1 MTRKTLGIVAVLC
14 AMVVAGSA
22 FGQSADEVK
31 QKAAKVSA
39 KARTD
44 ADKKMDLSGKDV
56 DRASISAGET
66 KVAERLG
73 TQFGMT
79 AEAITAEKN
88 ALNTS
93 WGNLMI
99 AHTLAAN
106 AGGGVTAENLV
117 QMHSSGMGWGQIAA
131 GLGLKLG
138 EAIRAV
144 RAEDHVANG
153 KAKATGKV
161 AVIHHEGA
169 KAAKEK
175 STSHGAT
182 TGGATKVEHGGGKSK

>member
-1 MTRKTLGIVAVLC
+1 MTRKLVGIVAVLC
-14 AMVVAGSA
+14 AMVVAGNA
-22 FGQSADEVK
+22 LAQSTDEVK
-31 QKAAKVSA
+31 QKAEKVSA
-39 KARTD
+39 KSRAD

-73 TQFGMT
+73 TQFGMS

-106 AGGGVTAENLV
+106 AGSGVTAENLV

-138 EAIRAV
+138 EAIKAV

-161 AVIHHEGA
+161 AVIHHEGS
-169 KAAKEK
+169 KAGKTKTTE
-175 STSHGAT
+175 HGAG

>member
-1 MTRKTLGIVAVLC
+1 MTRKMFGIVSLLL
-14 AMVVAGSA
+14 AMGVAGSA
-22 FGQSADEVK
+22 FAQSADEVK
-31 QKAAKVSA
+31 HRAEKVSA
-39 KARTD
+39 KLRAS
-44 ADKKMDLSGKDV
+44 ADKKMDLSAQDV
-56 DRASISAGET
+56 DRATISAGET

-73 TQFGMT
+73 TQFGMS

-93 WGNLMI
+93 WGNLTI

-106 AGGGVTAENLV
+106 AGEGVTSENLV
-117 QMHSSGMGWGQIAA
+117 QMHSAGMGWGQIAA

-153 KAKATGKV
+153 RAKATGKV
-161 AVIHHEGA
+161 AVIHHEGTRA
-169 KAAKEK
+169 GKEK
-175 STSHGAT
+175 STGHGAGM
-182 TGGATKVEHGGGKSK
+182 GGATKVEHGGGKSK